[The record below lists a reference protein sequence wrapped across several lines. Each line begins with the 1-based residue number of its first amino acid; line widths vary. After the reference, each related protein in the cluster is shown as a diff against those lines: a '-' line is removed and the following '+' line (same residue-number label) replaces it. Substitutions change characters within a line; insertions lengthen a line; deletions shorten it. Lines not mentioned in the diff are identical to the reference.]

1 MNPER
6 WQQIERIFQDALVR
20 EPHERASFLDQ
31 ACGDDS
37 PLREKIEALLRSHEG
52 AGSFLDSPASP
63 RYGGEVRA
71 PAPRQ
76 FIGQHLGAYE
86 LKEHL
91 GSGGMGD
98 VYRARDTQLR
108 RDVAIKI
115 LPSEFSRDPERVS
128 RFQRE
133 AIALAALNHPNI
145 AAIHDLDEVNG
156 TRFLVLEFVEGET
169 LAVRL
174 KRGPLPVRQALDVC
188 RQIAEGLEGAHA
200 KGVHHRDLKP
210 DNIQITPDDRVKL
223 LDFGL
228 AKTLAAEGEETD
240 AALRNLTQWNTKP
253 GVILGTASYLSPEQA
268 RGQQPDKR
276 TDIWAFGC
284 VLFEAL
290 TSRQAFPGATVM
302 DVFAAILRS
311 EPDWSLLPPK
321 LPSSVQS
328 LLRRCL
334 QKDARQRLP
343 DIAHARMT
351 LEDTSAD
358 VPLPV
363 ARTRRM
369 PYWLGGS
376 AVALL
381 AAGLA
386 AFVAWNYKPS
396 VPVAGSSA
404 TASSPPLLSPDPAA
418 GFSFTLPPDQRIDR
432 TLMGAIAISPDGAS
446 VVYVSN
452 DRLHLR
458 GTSSSQSSPIPGTA
472 GALNPVFS
480 PDGQWL
486 AFWMFNDRSLKK
498 IAVSGGAPTTLTPL
512 PIAPSSLSWEGDTL
526 VYAAN
531 RGIFAILASGGS
543 PELWVATEPPELAN
557 NPQVLDGG
565 NSVLF
570 SVTTSTD
577 FERWDNADIVLFS
590 RKTGQR
596 KVLLHGGSDA
606 RYISTG
612 YIVYVRGNT
621 LFAVPFDLKRQEV
634 TGKPIPV
641 AEGVLHRISPIP
653 AGVPERPG
661 ATSWP
666 FGVAQFDFS
675 RNGTLA
681 YIPDA
686 RSGNRGAQNREIRV
700 VFNWFDQIRQRTLSR

>member
-6 WQQIERIFQDALVR
+6 WQQIDRIFQGAIER

-37 PLREKIEALLRSHEG
+37 PLREKIEALLRSHDG
-52 AGSFLDSPASP
+52 AGSFLASPASP
-63 RYGGEVRA
+63 PNFGKVRE
-71 PAPRQ
+71 PAPHQ
-76 FIGQHLGAYE
+76 FVGQYLGSYE
-86 LKEHL
+86 LKAHV

-115 LPSEFSRDPERVS
+115 LPSEFSRDPDRVA

-133 AIALAALNHPNI
+133 AVALAALNHPNI

-174 KRGPLPVRQALDVC
+174 KRGPLSVPQSLDLC

-210 DNIQITPDDRVKL
+210 ENIQVTPDDRVKL

-228 AKTLAAEGEETD
+228 AKTLASESEGAD
-240 AALRNLTQWNTKP
+240 AALRNLTLWSTKP

-268 RGQQPDKR
+268 RGYQPDKR
-276 TDIWAFGC
+276 ADIWAFGC
-284 VLFEAL
+284 VLFEAV
-290 TSRQAFPGATVM
+290 TGRQAFTGDTIV
-302 DVFAAILRS
+302 DVYAAILNT
-311 EPDWSLLPPK
+311 EPDWSLLPQK

-334 QKDARQRLP
+334 QKEARQRLG
-343 DIAHARMT
+343 DIGHARMT
-351 LEDTSAD
+351 LEDAVAD
-358 VPLPV
+358 APLPA
-363 ARTRRM
+363 ARRKRI
-369 PYWLGGS
+369 PSWLRGS
-376 AVALL
+376 AVAIL

-386 AFVAWNYKPS
+386 AFVAWNYRPS
-396 VPVAGSSA
+396 VPVTGSTA
-404 TASSPPLLSPDPAA
+404 TASSVSLPSPDSAT
-418 GFSFTLPPDQRIDR
+418 GRSFMLPSGQRIDR
-432 TLMGAIAISPDGAS
+432 TLQGAIAISPDGAS

-452 DRLHLR
+452 DRLHLL
-458 GTSSSQSSPIPGTA
+458 GASGMQSSPIPGTA

-498 IAVSGGAPTTLTPL
+498 IALNGGAPITLTPM
-512 PIAPSSLSWEGDTL
+512 PVAPSSLSWEGDTL
-526 VYAAN
+526 VYAAT
-531 RGIFAILASGGS
+531 RGILAVRDSGGN
-543 PELWVATEPPELAN
+543 PEVWVATEPPELAN
-557 NPQVLDGG
+557 NPQILDGG
-565 NSVLF
+565 NAVLF
-570 SVTTSTD
+570 SVTTGTGLD
-577 FERWDNADIVLFS
+577 RWDNADIVLFS

-612 YIVYVRGNT
+612 YIVYIRGNA
-621 LFAVPFDLKRQEV
+621 LSAVPFNLKRQEI
-634 TGKPIPV
+634 TGKPIPIV
-641 AEGVLHRISPIP
+641 EGVLHAITPIS
-653 AGVPERPG
+653 AVSNRPG
-661 ATSWP
+661 PRDWP

-675 RNGTLA
+675 NNGTLA
-681 YIPDA
+681 YVPVGQA
-686 RSGNRGAQNREIRV
+686 GNPSAQTREIRV